1 MDYNLEFSVLNVLF
15 DLVKGLALKEALLM
29 SVQ

>member
-29 SVQ
+29 CVQ